1 MTSSAAHRSVGF
13 VWQCAWRCVP
23 TKGRGKMK
31 SAEKKLR
38 KKSRAGSC
46 QTLAVPESSQ
56 AGSQRPA
63 WGVLVSRSMEDVTH
77 AAPSSVCV
85 CSSRTIR
92 PLWRCEVGE
101 VIMMWSETWKGCNNS
116 PSTWLLF
123 PVWLFMTF
131 RVSLFNCVCWRTG
144 GGEVQQKTSTMWKQ
158 VSVSN
163 IKQLLWLLMKF
174 SATLKWRHTQ
184 WIKERKRCE

>member
-31 SAEKKLR
+31 SAETKLR

-56 AGSQRPA
+56 ASRQRPT
-63 WGVLVSRSMEDVTH
+63 WGVSASRSMEDVTH

-116 PSTWLLF
+116 PSTWLVF

-131 RVSLFNCVCWRTG
+131 RVSLFNCVCLRPG
-144 GGEVQQKTSTMWKQ
+144 GGPAEDLDYV
-158 VSVSN
+158 
-163 IKQLLWLLMKF
+163 
-174 SATLKWRHTQ
+174 
-184 WIKERKRCE
+184 EEG

>member
-85 CSSRTIR
+85 CVVQGQSGHCGDVKWVRWLWCGARHEKAAITAHQPDYSFQSGFLWPLEFLCLTVSAGELEEVRSSRR
-92 PLWRCEVGE
+92 PRLCGRR
-101 VIMMWSETWKGCNNS
+101 
-116 PSTWLLF
+116 L
-123 PVWLFMTF
+123 
-131 RVSLFNCVCWRTG
+131 VC
-144 GGEVQQKTSTMWKQ
+144 Q
-158 VSVSN
+158 
-163 IKQLLWLLMKF
+163 I
-174 SATLKWRHTQ
+174 
-184 WIKERKRCE
+184 